1 MASYFNRIKR
11 SSGLDFSD
19 RGQLSQ
25 LDQHPDLKETY
36 ANGTAQPN
44 HLQRNRTERRRLQP
58 LQRTN
63 TPTAAPR
70 VPYKA
75 KGLLDKWRVWMIN
88 EGGRRLFF
96 SVWIFLHLLVFAFGF
111 VHYELNDNLTQAR
124 AMLGYGFSAY
134 LFSRT
139 ARVCILLNST

>member
-36 ANGTAQPN
+36 ANGTSQPS
-44 HLQRNRTERRRLQP
+44 HLQRNKTERRRLQP

-63 TPTAAPR
+63 TIGSAQKG
-70 VPYKA
+70 PYKP
-75 KGLLDKWRVWMIN
+75 KKFFEKWSVWMIN

-96 SVWIFLHLLVFAFGF
+96 SVWIVLHLLVFAFGF
-111 VHYELNDNLTQAR
+111 IHYQLNDDFNNAR
-124 AMLGYGFSAY
+124 AAFGYGYGA
-134 LFSRT
+134 
-139 ARVCILLNST
+139 

>member
-1 MASYFNRIKR
+1 MAAYFNKMKR

-36 ANGTAQPN
+36 ANGVAQPS
-44 HLQRNRTERRRLQP
+44 HLQRNKTERRRLQP
-58 LQRTN
+58 LQRTT

-70 VPYKA
+70 GPHKP
-75 KGLLDKWRVWMIN
+75 KKILDKWSVWMIN

-96 SVWIFLHLLVFAFGF
+96 FAWVLLHLLVFAFGF
-111 VHYELNDNLTQAR
+111 VNYQMNDDFTNAR
-124 AMLGYGFSAY
+124 SVFGYGFSAWFP
-134 LFSRT
+134 LLKSRV
-139 ARVCILLNST
+139 RVC

>member
-1 MASYFNRIKR
+1 MASYFSRMKR

-36 ANGTAQPN
+36 ANGAAQPG
-44 HLQRNRTERRRLQP
+44 HLQRNKTERRRLQP

-63 TPTAAPR
+63 APGTAPKG
-70 VPYKA
+70 PYKP
-75 KGLLDKWRVWMIN
+75 KTLLDKWSVWMIN

-96 SVWIFLHLLVFAFGF
+96 FVWIFLHLLVFAFGF
-111 VHYELNDNLTQAR
+111 VHYELNDNFTGAR
-124 AMLGYGFSAY
+124 SMFGYGY
-134 LFSRT
+134 G
-139 ARVCILLNST
+139 V